1 MDGAELGGA
10 GLSGA
15 ARVAVRMHALAE
27 TAGVAA
33 PPTATA
39 PVLGPAR
46 AGSQLGAVGTAVTQY
61 TRRGPRVYVAEPAA
75 VGLSDAALDYLL
87 GHELAHSVAWRRS
100 GHRASLRIQEGL
112 MYGPAA
118 VVAAVAVAEAVA
130 APSVAAIPQ
139 FVLILVAVW
148 PVLLLAGQIGR
159 MAILRREELAA
170 DRWSARLV
178 GTTAGL
184 EDCARWTAANTPPR
198 PPQRRADWLLTA
210 THPRYRVRLA
220 AMRRVLR

>member
-1 MDGAELGGA
+1 M
-10 GLSGA
+10 
-15 ARVAVRMHALAE
+15 RALARS
-27 TAGVAA
+27 AGVEP

-39 PVLGPAR
+39 AVLGPAR

-61 TRRGPRVYVAEPAA
+61 TRRGPQVYVADPAA
-75 VGLSDAALDYLL
+75 VGLTDAGLDYLL
-87 GHELAHSVAWRRS
+87 GHELAHAVAWRRS

-118 VVAAVAVAEAVA
+118 IVAAVAVAEAVA
-130 APSVAAIPQ
+130 AGSVAAIPR
-139 FVLILVAVW
+139 FVLFLIALW
-148 PVLLLAGQIGR
+148 PILLLGGQIGR

-184 EDCARWTAANTPPR
+184 QDCARWTAANTPPR

-210 THPRYRVRLA
+210 THPRYGARLA
-220 AMRRVLR
+220 AMRRALR